1 MLAAQ
6 DKMRATLDD
15 WIPKIL
21 AAQHPNGYLQT
32 AFTLADMAPS
42 RPRADGTPRPK
53 WTTPWSPEFRGNHE
67 GYTAGYFIESAI
79 NHYSMTD
86 RKDARLYNAAK
97 KLADCW
103 ADHIGPPPKQEWFDG
118 HQEMEQALVRFG
130 RFVNE
135 IEGPSTRAASA
146 DARSGPASQ
155 ARPGDRYIALAK
167 FLLDCRKDGSEYDQS
182 HLPVTQ
188 QYEAVGHA
196 VRAMYT
202 YSGMADVA
210 VETHDVDYQ
219 SAVKSLWDNIV
230 HRKYYLTGGV
240 GSGESSEGFGP
251 NYSLRNNAYC
261 ETCSSCGEVFF
272 QWKMHLAYHDAQYT
286 DLYEQTVYNALVGSL
301 ALDGRNFYYDN
312 PLDARVNRYP
322 WHSVPC
328 CVGNLPRTVLML
340 PTWMYSRSADAIHV
354 NLFAGSRVTVEG
366 IAGTNVEMVQTTEY
380 PWDGR
385 VAIAVNPAVRKAFT
399 IRIRVPNGDVSSL
412 YTSTVAGAA
421 GPAGPASGGRLR
433 SLTVNGQ
440 PLTPKIVNGYAEI
453 TRTWA
458 RGDRIQFEVPMT
470 PQVMR
475 GIDKIEATR
484 GKVALR
490 LGPMVYNIEKADQD
504 ITKAIDL
511 TSPLSVEFRKD
522 LLGGVPVI
530 KGKFVDG
537 SPLVAVPNLVRMNRN
552 PPPPPPATPTPTPTP
567 GAPRPAPPPP
577 ASVVWINEN

>member
-1 MLAAQ
+1 ML
-6 DKMRATLDD
+6 T
-15 WIPKIL
+15 
-21 AAQHPNGYLQT
+21 G
-32 AFTLADMAPS
+32 
-42 RPRADGTPRPK
+42 G
-53 WTTPWSPEFRGNHE
+53 
-67 GYTAGYFIESAI
+67 
-79 NHYSMTD
+79 
-86 RKDARLYNAAK
+86 KDARLYNAAK

-103 ADHIGPPPKQEWFDG
+103 ADHIGPAPKQAWFDG

-135 IEGPSTRAASA
+135 MER
-146 DARSGPASQ
+146 PALSE
-155 ARPGDRYIALAK
+155 RGESKGDRYIALAK

-272 QWKMHLAYHDAQYT
+272 QWKMHLAYHDAQYA

-301 ALDGRNFYYDN
+301 ALDGKNFYYDN

-340 PTWMYSRSADAIHV
+340 PTWMYSRSADSINV
-354 NLFAGSRVTVEG
+354 NLFAGSRVQIEG
-366 IAGTNVEMVQTTEY
+366 IAGTNVEMVQATEY
-380 PWDGR
+380 PWDGK
-385 VAIAVNPAVRKAFT
+385 VAITVNPAARKSFT
-399 IRIRVPNGDVSSL
+399 IRVRVPNRDVSSL
-412 YTSTVAGAA
+412 YTSTPQVHG
-421 GPAGPASGGRLR
+421 
-433 SLTVNGQ
+433 LTALSVNGQ
-440 PLTPKIVNGYAEI
+440 RVTPKIVDGYAEI
-453 TRTWA
+453 TRAWA
-458 RGDRIQFEVPMT
+458 RGDRIQFEVPMA
-470 PQVMR
+470 PQLIR
-475 GIDKIEATR
+475 GSEKIEAVR

-490 LGPMVYNIEKADQD
+490 LGPLVYNIEKADQD
-504 ITKAIDL
+504 ITKQIDP
-511 TSPLSVEFRKD
+511 TAPLSVEFRKD

-530 KGKFVDG
+530 KGKFADG
-537 SPLVAVPNLVRMNRN
+537 SALLAVPNMVRMNRN
-552 PPPPPPATPTPTPTP
+552 PAPPPPATPTPTPTP

-577 ASVVWINEN
+577 ASVVWINER